1 MIAEQK
7 AKREQTH
14 PVCFDAVEKYTKLE
28 NVSTQIDYETTS
40 KKMNR

>member
-14 PVCFDAVEKYTKLE
+14 PVCLDAVEKLE
-28 NVSTQIDYETTS
+28 NVNTQIDYETTS